1 MLASDISDQTMNLFH
16 SDEEPE
22 LNLDQPDVV
31 VPESEYEPLPVEQI
45 EAVPEFVLKQET
57 ASPFDLSTDEGIR
70 AAADSSPMLKGYLER
85 MKLDGIN
92 QGRQSRESELRR
104 DEASNERVEQMT
116 QALFDRYGIEV
127 EPEDQNFF
135 RVITKSNSDFQRVN
149 LSKEYAE
156 RAADYFQLSAD
167 DRVAFTTHLESI
179 NSDPTE
185 TQNVASE
192 MMQAVYNKGK
202 QDAMNNLT
210 PEILQNNPSVTN
222 WIAQQAQSQNDSEDT
237 ARRIEASIRGRVP
250 AVPTGSASSNGFNA
264 LEIAQMTASARDK
277 YIDTLSEAQQDEVM
291 TAMYEAVQRGQ

>member
-22 LNLDQPDVV
+22 LNLDQPDVA
-31 VPESEYEPLPVEQI
+31 VPEIEYEPLPVEQI
-45 EAVPEFVLKQET
+45 ETVPEFVLRQET
-57 ASPFDLSTDEGIR
+57 ASSFDLSTDEGIR

-179 NSDPTE
+179 NSDPAA

-192 MMQAVYNKGK
+192 MMQAVYKKGME
-202 QDAMNNLT
+202 DAMNNLT

-222 WIAQQAQSQNDSEDT
+222 WIAQQVQYQNDSEET
-237 ARRIEASIRGRVP
+237 ARRIEASIRGKVP
-250 AVPTGSASSNGFNA
+250 SVPTGSASSNGFNA

-277 YIDTLSEAQQDEVM
+277 YIDTLSEEQQDEVM